1 MKSRAIVHPAAGGY
15 WTKVPALPGC
25 MTEGDTME
33 KVIANLKDTL
43 EDWLDVAN
51 RCQKA
56 AGTKHLTPFERES
69 DDVSTVKVKKT
80 IRGTER

>member
-1 MKSRAIVHPAAGGY
+1 
-15 WTKVPALPGC
+15 
-25 MTEGDTME
+25 ME